1 MRPVQ
6 YPIVPTFANWEF
18 PHNNLPPSWN
28 ECDIPINPDHDVPR
42 SGTQVLSRDIRCRIT
57 AYREGTEN
65 AHLVPTSETFWFGQN
80 EMTRYT
86 TTLSSIKD
94 PRNLFLL
101 RSDLYSIFDSKKF
114 AVVPKRST
122 PNKDKPLLV
131 VHSFVATVD
140 SEITQLYHNV
150 SLQTLSGIAK
160 EFLFARFSWT
170 IFPLLCIFLNR
181 GVPRALLVLEEQGN
195 TIKTFSAVE
204 CGTMVTPARSRS
216 PKKRK
221 LPDTP
226 AAEDE
231 CEDEDECDDE
241 VLDFED
247 FRGRQRRRVCSTSSI
262 SVTSSDG
269 PFSGSAWA
277 EERKM
282 WAGLS
287 NTVVAN

>member
-1 MRPVQ
+1 MRPVK
-6 YPIVPTFANWEF
+6 YPIVPTFAEWEF
-18 PHNNLPPSWN
+18 PHNNLPPSWK
-28 ECDIPINPDHDVPR
+28 ECNIPRDPGHDVPR
-42 SGTQVLSRDIRCRIT
+42 SGTQVLSRDIRCQIT
-57 AYREGTEN
+57 AYREGTEH
-65 AHLVPTSETFWFGQN
+65 AHLVPTSETFWFERNQ
-80 EMTRYT
+80 MARYT
-86 TTLSSIKD
+86 RASSITD

-101 RSDLYSIFDSKKF
+101 RSDLHSIFDSKKF
-114 AVVPKRST
+114 AVVPKRSI

-131 VHSFVATVD
+131 VHSFVATAD

-181 GVPRALLVLEEQGN
+181 GVPRALLVREEQGN
-195 TIKTFSAVE
+195 TVKTFSGVQ
-204 CGTMVTPARSRS
+204 CRTMATPVRSRSIS

-221 LPDTP
+221 HPDTP

-231 CEDEDECDDE
+231 CEDED
-241 VLDFED
+241 LDFED
-247 FRGRQRRRVCSTSSI
+247 FRGRQRRRVCSTSSS

-269 PFSGSAWA
+269 PLSSSAWA
-277 EERKM
+277 QEREM

-287 NTVVAN
+287 SIVATN

>member
-1 MRPVQ
+1 MRPAR
-6 YPIVPTFANWEF
+6 YPIVPTFADWEF
-18 PHNNLPPSWN
+18 PHNNLPPSWE
-28 ECDIPINPDHDVPR
+28 ECNIPGDPGHDVPR
-42 SGTQVLSRDIRCRIT
+42 SGALALSRDIRCRIT
-57 AYREGTEN
+57 AYREGTEH

-80 EMTRYT
+80 QMTMYT
-86 TTLSSIKD
+86 MASSIKD
-94 PRNLFLL
+94 PSNLFLL
-101 RSDLYSIFDSKKF
+101 RSDLHSIFDSKKF
-114 AVVPKRST
+114 AVVPKRSI

-131 VHSFVATVD
+131 VHSFVATAD
-140 SEITQLYHNV
+140 SEIIQLYHNV

-181 GVPRALLVLEEQGN
+181 GVPRALRVLAEQGN

-204 CGTMVTPARSRS
+204 CRTMATPVRSRSIS

-221 LPDTP
+221 HPDTP

-231 CEDEDECDDE
+231 CEDED
-241 VLDFED
+241 LDFED
-247 FRGRQRRRVCSTSSI
+247 FRGRQRRRVYSTSSI

-269 PFSGSAWA
+269 LLSGSAWA

-282 WAGLS
+282 WAGLPS
-287 NTVVAN
+287 TVVAN

>member
-1 MRPVQ
+1 MRPAQ
-6 YPIVPTFANWEF
+6 YPIIPTFADWEF

-42 SGTQVLSRDIRCRIT
+42 SGTQVLSRGIRCRIT

-65 AHLVPTSETFWFGQN
+65 AHLVPTSETIWFDQN
-80 EMTRYT
+80 EMTRYA
-86 TTLSSIKD
+86 TTLLSIKD

-101 RSDLYSIFDSKKF
+101 RSDLHSIFDSKKF
-114 AVVPKRST
+114 AVVPKRSI

-131 VHSFVATVD
+131 VHSFVATAD
-140 SEITQLYHNV
+140 SEIIQLYHNV

-181 GVPRALLVLEEQGN
+181 GVPRELLVRVEQGN
-195 TIKTFSAVE
+195 ASKIFSGVQ
-204 CGTMVTPARSRS
+204 CMTMAMPARSRS
-216 PKKRK
+216 TSPKKWK
-221 LPDTP
+221 QPP

-231 CEDEDECDDE
+231 CEDED
-241 VLDFED
+241 LDFED
-247 FRGRQRRRVCSTSSI
+247 FRGRQRRRVYSTSSI

-269 PFSGSAWA
+269 LLSGSAWA

-282 WAGLS
+282 WAGLPS
-287 NTVVAN
+287 TVVAN